1 MLRRP
6 VTLSIITVA
15 LMSGASCTSG
25 QDSPPSPP
33 ALPSLRSSSADA
45 NNAAEQSALAAYR
58 GMQQAYIA
66 AGRTTDPQYGELA
79 RYADGDA
86 LSVLTA
92 GLDSNK
98 KQGLIIK
105 GDVVLNP
112 QVTELSPP
120 SAPETA
126 KIRDCLDTSG
136 ATRVKASSEG
146 SPFVD
151 TPGGRRVVTAT
162 AKRTGDVW
170 KVISFVP
177 MAVGTC

>member
-1 MLRRP
+1 
-6 VTLSIITVA
+6 
-15 LMSGASCTSG
+15 
-25 QDSPPSPP
+25 
-33 ALPSLRSSSADA
+33 
-45 NNAAEQSALAAYR
+45 
-58 GMQQAYIA
+58 MQQAYIT
-66 AGRTTDPQYGELA
+66 AGRTTDPQYGELS
-79 RYADGDA
+79 RYAEGDA

-92 GLDSNK
+92 GLEANK

-105 GDVVLNP
+105 GEVVLNP

-136 ATRVKASSEG
+136 ATRVKASPEG

-151 TPGGRRVVTAT
+151 APGGRRVVIAT